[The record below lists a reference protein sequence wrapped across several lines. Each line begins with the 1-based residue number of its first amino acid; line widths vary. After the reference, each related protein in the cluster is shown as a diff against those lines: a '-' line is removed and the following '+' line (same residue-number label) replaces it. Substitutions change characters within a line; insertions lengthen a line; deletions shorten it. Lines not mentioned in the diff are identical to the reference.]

1 MMQELIFGVTVAI
14 LLGIGILIYQ
24 NAAVIQSILSFIFG
38 AIIFGG
44 AAFIII
50 GIVRYIS
57 SSWQEED

>member
-38 AIIFGG
+38 AIVFGFV
-44 AAFIII
+44 AFIII